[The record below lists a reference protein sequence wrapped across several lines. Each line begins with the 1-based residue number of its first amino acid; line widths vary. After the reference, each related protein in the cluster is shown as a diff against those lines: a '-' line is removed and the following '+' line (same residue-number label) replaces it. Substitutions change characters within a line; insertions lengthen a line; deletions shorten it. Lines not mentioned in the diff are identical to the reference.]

1 MAKKRQ
7 HPKRL
12 ERSKQQQADVL
23 RMATVIPEDVNRE
36 ERSVPM
42 ILATETPVQ
51 VYDFERM
58 EVVDEVIRLDG
69 MDVPKQVPMVDSHG
83 RESVKNVL
91 GSIRDFQ
98 VRDGQL
104 IGRAYFAADDVSRAT
119 FEKYADGH
127 LTDFSVGARALN
139 REFKGRTK
147 TITRSRL
154 IEGSAVVV
162 GADREAKA
170 LVAQRAYAEPE
181 EVRKEVMNE
190 ELRKLLVERG
200 LNQDA
205 NDKETLEFIERELE
219 KDKPAIDA
227 KDALDVVRSLRESI
241 LRAATAAEPL
251 KPVKQASAEDLE
263 EIQRAFKE
271 RYKAV
276 DELCRSHN
284 VEDKTRQEYLDGDK
298 TVDQIAS
305 DILKRNYQPSGLPV
319 GPGQNIERGAS
330 ERDKFYDA
338 LEYGM
343 VKRSIG
349 DAAVSD
355 ELKQEI
361 GEAPAGAND
370 FRYRRIPDIA
380 REYCERA
387 GIDIAGKPPQEVV
400 RRAIGH
406 QSFVER
412 SGSAYHSTGSFSNIF
427 LNTMHKTLRKAY
439 DEAPS
444 TYQQWVRT
452 ASDATDFRDMN
463 KIVFGEMG
471 MPNEVAE
478 NGEYQEMTTTDAKE
492 SYKVAKHGGIFSIT
506 LEMLV
511 NDDLDAMSRRVQ
523 MMGNAMRR
531 KINRDAYSILIDN
544 NALSDG
550 VALFHASSHGANLD
564 SGALAEGTLDTGHT
578 VMATQSGTDSTT
590 VLGLTPRYLIVPA
603 ALRPTA
609 MRLVNGGV
617 VPATTSNVPLYGS
630 LQVISDGQIDALSGS
645 TTIWWLAA
653 DNSMVDTVEISFL
666 QGERNPVVEREDG
679 FSTDT
684 IKAKI
689 RQTYGIKAIDYRGLY
704 QGNS

>member
-1 MAKKRQ
+1 MTKKRQ
-7 HPKRL
+7 HPKKL

-127 LTDFSVGARALN
+127 LTDFSVGARTLN

-147 TITRSRL
+147 TITQSRL

-227 KDALDVVRSLRESI
+227 KDALDVVRSLKASI
-241 LRAATAAEPL
+241 KAAE
-251 KPVKQASAEDLE
+251 KEVKQASAEDLE

-284 VEDKTRQEYLDGDK
+284 VEDKARQEYLDGDK

-305 DILKRNYQPSGLPV
+305 DILKRNYEPSGLAV
-319 GPGQNIERGAS
+319 GPGHKIERGAS

-338 LEYGM
+338 VEYAM

-349 DAAVSD
+349 DAPVSD

-370 FRYRRIPDIA
+370 FLYRRIPDIA

-387 GIDIAGKPPQEVV
+387 GIDITGKPTSEIV

-412 SGSAYHSTGSFSNIF
+412 SGPAYHSTGSFSNIF

-471 MPNEVAE
+471 MPGEVAE

-564 SGALAEGTLDTGHT
+564 STALAEGALDTGFT

-590 VLGLTPRYLIVPA
+590 VLGLTPRFLIVPA

-617 VPATTSNVPLYGS
+617 VPETTTNVPLYGS
-630 LQVISDGQIDALSGS
+630 LQVISDGQIDALGS
-645 TTIWWLAA
+645 ATNWWLAA
-653 DNSMVDTVEISFL
+653 DNNMVDTVEISFL
-666 QGERNPVVEREDG
+666 QGERTPVVEREDG

>member
-7 HPKRL
+7 HPRKL
-12 ERSKQQQADVL
+12 ERSKQQGLDVC
-23 RMATVIPEDVNRE
+23 RMATVIPDGVDRENRSIE
-36 ERSVPM
+36 MV
-42 ILATETPVQ
+42 LATEEPVLT
-51 VYDFERM
+51 YDKTSMR
-58 EVVDEVIRLDG
+58 VVQQSLKMDG
-69 MDVPKQVPMVDSHG
+69 MEIPLKGQVPMVDTHE
-83 RESVKNVL
+83 RQSVSRVL
-91 GSIRDFQ
+91 GSIRDL
-98 VRDGQL
+98 RIDGGRL
-104 IGRAYFAADDVSRAT
+104 IGRAYFASDDMSRAA

-127 LTDFSVGARALN
+127 LTDFSVGAQVLE
-139 REFKGRTK
+139 REYQGKAMN
-147 TITRSRL
+147 ITRSKL
-154 IEGSAVVV
+154 IEGSAVVA
-162 GADREAKA
+162 GQDKNAKA
-170 LVAQRAYAEPE
+170 VFAMRALAEPE

-200 LNQDA
+200 LDAEA
-205 NDKETLEFIERELE
+205 NDKETLEFLERQLE
-219 KDKPAIDA
+219 KEEPGLDPKV
-227 KDALDVVRSLRESI
+227 ALDVVRSLKDSI
-241 LRAATAAEPL
+241 AKQPE
-251 KPVKQASAEDLE
+251 PVKQASKEDLE

-271 RYKAV
+271 RWNAV

-284 VEDKTRQEYLDGDK
+284 VDEKARQEFLDSDKTA
-298 TVDQIAS
+298 DQVAGE
-305 DILKRNYQPSGLPV
+305 ILKRNYQPTGVPV

-338 LEYGM
+338 FEYAM

-349 DAAVSD
+349 DAPVSD
-355 ELKQEI
+355 ELKQQI
-361 GEAPAGAND
+361 GEAPAGSSD
-370 FRYRRIPDIA
+370 LMYRRIPDLA

-387 GIDIAGKPPQEVV
+387 GIDVTGKPTQEIVK
-400 RRAIGH
+400 RAISH
-406 QSFVER
+406 ESFVER
-412 SGSAYHSTGSFSNIF
+412 SGPAYHTTGSFSNIF
-427 LNTMHKTLRKAY
+427 LNSMHKTLRKAY

-471 MPNEVAE
+471 MPSEVAE
-478 NGEYQEMTTTDAKE
+478 NGKYQEMTTTDAKE

-544 NALSDG
+544 NALADG

-617 VPATTSNVPLYGS
+617 VPATTTNVPLYGS
-630 LQVISDGQIDALSGS
+630 LEVISDGQIDALSGS

-653 DNSMVDTVEISFL
+653 DNNMVDTVEISFL
-666 QGERNPVVEREDG
+666 QGERTPVVERENG
-679 FSTDT
+679 FETDT

>member
-1 MAKKRQ
+1 MSKRRQ
-7 HPKRL
+7 HPRKL
-12 ERSKQQQADVL
+12 ERSKQQPVDVL
-23 RMATVIPEDVNRE
+23 RMATVIPDGVNRE

-42 ILATETPVQ
+42 VLATERPVQ

-58 EVVDEVIRLDG
+58 EVVDEVIRLEG

-98 VRDGQL
+98 VKDGQL
-104 IGRAYFAADDVSRAT
+104 IGRAYFAADEVSRST

-127 LTDFSVGARALN
+127 LTDFSVGARTLN

-147 TITRSRL
+147 TITRSQL

-162 GADREAKA
+162 GADSDAKA

-181 EVRKEVMNE
+181 ELRKEVMNE

-200 LNQDA
+200 LDA
-205 NDKETLEFIERELE
+205 EATDKETLEFIEREL
-219 KDKPAIDA
+219 A
-227 KDALDVVRSLRESI
+227 KDAPGIDTKDALEVVRSLRESI
-241 LRAATAAEPL
+241 KSEPE
-251 KPVKQASAEDLE
+251 KDIKQASAEDLK

-271 RYKAV
+271 RWNAI
-276 DELCRSHN
+276 DELCRNHQ
-284 VEDKTRQEYLDGDK
+284 VDAKARQEFLDGDK
-298 TVDQIAS
+298 TVDQIAGE
-305 DILKRNYQPSGLPV
+305 ILKRNYEPSGVPV
-319 GPGQNIERGAS
+319 GPGQTIERGAS

-338 LEYGM
+338 VEYAM

-349 DAAVSD
+349 DGPLSD
-355 ELKQEI
+355 ELKHEI
-361 GEAPAGAND
+361 GEAPAGASD
-370 FRYRRIPDIA
+370 FMYRRIPEIA
-380 REYCERA
+380 REYCVRA
-387 GIDIAGKPPQEVV
+387 GIDITGKPTQEIV

-406 QSFVER
+406 GSFVER
-412 SGSAYHSTGSFSNIF
+412 SGTSYHTTGSFSNIF
-427 LNTMHKTLRKAY
+427 LNSMHKTLRKAY

-444 TYQQWVRT
+444 TYQRWVRT
-452 ASDATDFRDMN
+452 AADATDFRDMN

-471 MPNEVAE
+471 MPSEVAE
-478 NGEYQEMTTTDAKE
+478 NGTYQEMTTTDAKE

-511 NDDLDAMSRRVQ
+511 NDDLDAMTRRVQ

-544 NALSDG
+544 SALADG

-564 SGALAEGTLDTGHT
+564 STALGETALDTGFT

-590 VLGLTPRYLIVPA
+590 VLGLTPRFLIVPA

-609 MRLVNGGV
+609 LRLVNGGV
-617 VPATTSNVPLYGS
+617 VPTSTSNVPLYGS
-630 LQVISDGQIDALSGS
+630 LEVIYDGQIDALGS
-645 TTIWWLAA
+645 ATNWWLAA
-653 DNSMVDTVEISFL
+653 DNGMVDTVEISFL
-666 QGERNPVVEREDG
+666 QGERTPVVERENG
-679 FSTDT
+679 FETDT

>member
-1 MAKKRQ
+1 MVKKRQ
-7 HPKRL
+7 HPRKL
-12 ERSKQQQADVL
+12 ERSKQQPVDVL
-23 RMATVIPEDVNRE
+23 RMATVIPEEVNRE

-58 EVVDEVIRLDG
+58 EVVDEIIRLEG
-69 MDVPKQVPMVDSHG
+69 MHVPKQVPMVDSHG

-104 IGRAYFAADDVSRAT
+104 IGRAYFAADEISRAT

-127 LTDFSVGARALN
+127 LTDFSVGARTLN

-147 TITRSRL
+147 TITRSKL

-190 ELRKLLVERG
+190 QLRKLLVERG
-200 LNQDA
+200 LDAEA
-205 NDKETLEFIERELE
+205 NDKETLEFLERQLE
-219 KDKPAIDA
+219 KEEPGLDTKV
-227 KDALDVVRSLRESI
+227 ALDVVRSLNESI
-241 LRAATAAEPL
+241 KATAENE
-251 KPVKQASAEDLE
+251 VKQASSDDLK
-263 EIQRAFKE
+263 EIQRTFKE
-271 RYKAV
+271 RWKAV
-276 DELCRSHN
+276 DELCRSHD
-284 VEDKTRQEYLDGDK
+284 VDEKARQEYLDGDK
-298 TVDQIAS
+298 TVDQVAS
-305 DILKRNYQPSGLPV
+305 DILKRNYQPSGLAL

-338 LEYGM
+338 VEYAM

-349 DAAVSD
+349 DTPVSD

-361 GEAPAGAND
+361 GEAPAGFND

-387 GIDIAGKPPQEVV
+387 GIDITGKPTQEIV

-412 SGSAYHSTGSFSNIF
+412 SGPAYHSTGSFSNIF

-471 MPNEVAE
+471 MPGEVAE

-550 VALFHASSHGANLD
+550 VALFHATSHGANLD

-578 VMATQSGTDSTT
+578 VMATQAGTDSTT
-590 VLGLTPRYLIVPA
+590 VLGLTPRFLIVPA

-617 VPATTSNVPLYGS
+617 VPATTTNVPLYGS

-653 DNSMVDTVEISFL
+653 DNNMVDTVEISFL
-666 QGERNPVVEREDG
+666 QGERTPVVERDEG

-704 QGNS
+704 QGNG

>member
-7 HPKRL
+7 HPRKL
-12 ERSKQQQADVL
+12 ERSKQQPVDVL
-23 RMATVIPEDVNRE
+23 RMATVIPEEVNRE

-58 EVVDEVIRLDG
+58 EVIDEIIRLDG

-104 IGRAYFAADDVSRAT
+104 IGRAYFAADEVSRAT

-127 LTDFSVGARALN
+127 LTDFSVGARTLN

-147 TITRSRL
+147 TITRSKL

-190 ELRKLLVERG
+190 QLRKLLVERG
-200 LNQDA
+200 LDAEA

-219 KDKPAIDA
+219 KDKPAIETA
-227 KDALDVVRSLRESI
+227 DALEVVRSLRASI
-241 LRAATAAEPL
+241 KASAE
-251 KPVKQASAEDLE
+251 KEVKQASAEDLE
-263 EIQRAFKE
+263 ELQRSFKE

-284 VEDKTRQEYLDGDK
+284 VEDKARQEYLDGDK

-305 DILKRNYQPSGLPV
+305 DILKRNYQPSGLAL

-338 LEYGM
+338 VEYAM

-349 DAAVSD
+349 DGPVSD

-387 GIDIAGKPPQEVV
+387 GIDITGKPTAVIVQ
-400 RRAIGH
+400 RAIGH

-412 SGSAYHSTGSFSNIF
+412 SGPAYHSTGSFSNIF

-471 MPNEVAE
+471 MPSEVAE
-478 NGEYQEMTTTDAKE
+478 NGQYQEMTTTDAKE

-511 NDDLDAMSRRVQ
+511 NDDLDAMTRRVQ

-531 KINRDAYSILIDN
+531 KINRDAYSILLDN

-550 VALFHASSHGANLD
+550 IALFHGTSHGANLD
-564 SGALAEGTLDTGHT
+564 GTALAEGALDTGFT

-617 VPATTSNVPLYGS
+617 VPTTTTNVPLYGS
-630 LQVISDGQIDALSGS
+630 LEVISDGQIDALGS
-645 TTIWWLAA
+645 ATNWWLAA
-653 DNSMVDTVEISFL
+653 DSGMVDTVEISFL

-704 QGNS
+704 QGNT

>member
-7 HPKRL
+7 HPRKL
-12 ERSKQQQADVL
+12 ERSKQQPVDVL
-23 RMATVIPEDVNRE
+23 RMATVIPEEVNRE

-58 EVVDEVIRLDG
+58 EVVDEIIRLDG

-104 IGRAYFAADDVSRAT
+104 IGRAYFAADEVSRAT

-127 LTDFSVGARALN
+127 LTDFSVGARTLN

-147 TITRSRL
+147 TITRSTL

-190 ELRKLLVERG
+190 QLRKLLVERG
-200 LNQDA
+200 LDAEA

-219 KDKPAIDA
+219 KDKPAIETA
-227 KDALDVVRSLRESI
+227 DALEVVRSLRASI
-241 LRAATAAEPL
+241 KASAE
-251 KPVKQASAEDLE
+251 KEVKQASAEDLE
-263 EIQRAFKE
+263 EIKRSFKE
-271 RYKAV
+271 RWKAV

-284 VEDKTRQEYLDGDK
+284 VEDKARQEYLDGDK

-305 DILKRNYQPSGLPV
+305 DILKRNYQPSGLAL

-338 LEYGM
+338 VEYAM

-349 DAAVSD
+349 DGPVSD

-387 GIDIAGKPPQEVV
+387 GIDITGKPTAVIVQ
-400 RRAIGH
+400 RAIGH

-412 SGSAYHSTGSFSNIF
+412 SGPAYHSTGSFSNIF

-471 MPNEVAE
+471 MPSEVAE
-478 NGEYQEMTTTDAKE
+478 NGQYQEMTTTDAKE

-511 NDDLDAMSRRVQ
+511 NDDLDAMTRRVQ

-531 KINRDAYSILIDN
+531 KINRDAYSILLDN

-550 VALFHASSHGANLD
+550 IALFHGTSHGANLD
-564 SGALAEGTLDTGHT
+564 GTALGEGALDTGFT

-617 VPATTSNVPLYGS
+617 VPTTTTNVPLYGS
-630 LQVISDGQIDALSGS
+630 LEVISDGQIDALGS
-645 TTIWWLAA
+645 ATNWWLAA
-653 DNSMVDTVEISFL
+653 DSGMVDTVEISFL

-704 QGNS
+704 QGNT

>member
-7 HPKRL
+7 HPKKL

-23 RMATVIPEDVNRE
+23 RMATVIQDEVNHE

-127 LTDFSVGARALN
+127 LTDFSVGARTLN

-147 TITRSRL
+147 TITQSRL

-219 KDKPAIDA
+219 KDKPAIDT
-227 KDALDVVRSLRESI
+227 KDALEVVRSLKDSI
-241 LRAATAAEPL
+241 KAKAE
-251 KPVKQASAEDLE
+251 KEVKQASAEDLE

-271 RYKAV
+271 RWNSV
-276 DELCRSHN
+276 DELCRSHG
-284 VEDKTRQEYLDGDK
+284 VEDKQRKEYLDSDK
-298 TVDQIAS
+298 TVDQVAS
-305 DILKRNYQPSGLPV
+305 EILNRNYQPSGLPV
-319 GPGQNIERGAS
+319 GPGHKIERGAS

-349 DAAVSD
+349 DAPVSD

-412 SGSAYHSTGSFSNIF
+412 SGPAYHSTGSFSNIF

-471 MPNEVAE
+471 MPSEVAE

-564 SGALAEGTLDTGHT
+564 STALAEGALDTGFT

-590 VLGLTPRYLIVPA
+590 VLGLTPRFLIVPA

-617 VPATTSNVPLYGS
+617 VPETTTNVPLYGS
-630 LQVISDGQIDALSGS
+630 LQVISDGQIDALGS
-645 TTIWWLAA
+645 ATNWWLAA
-653 DNSMVDTVEISFL
+653 DNGTVDTVEISFL